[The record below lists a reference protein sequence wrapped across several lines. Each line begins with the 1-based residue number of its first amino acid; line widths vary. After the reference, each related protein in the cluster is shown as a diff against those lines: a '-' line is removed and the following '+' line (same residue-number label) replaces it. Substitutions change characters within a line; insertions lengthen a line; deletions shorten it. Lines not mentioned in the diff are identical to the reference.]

1 MPAFTRVANEDLQL
15 GVLSIK
21 NIAFKNVTHKSFH
34 QGGYLLPAGCIITLL
49 PFAMHRNPRL
59 FHDPLVF
66 NPDRFTAEQS
76 VGRHPYAY
84 IPFSA
89 GPRNCIGQRF
99 AMMEEK
105 TVLSLLL
112 RKFRF
117 SVAPL
122 KESTK
127 QKQSLAAPIPSNQV
141 ILKALNGIHLFISP
155 R

>member
-1 MPAFTRVANEDLQL
+1 
-15 GVLSIK
+15 
-21 NIAFKNVTHKSFH
+21 
-34 QGGYLLPAGCIITLL
+34 
-49 PFAMHRNPRL
+49 MHRNPRL
-59 FHDPLVF
+59 FPDPLVF
-66 NPDRFTAEQS
+66 DPDRFTPEQS

-105 TVLSLLL
+105 AVLSLLL
-112 RKFRF
+112 RQFRF

-122 KESTK
+122 KESTN
-127 QKQSLAAPIPSNQV
+127 QKESTPKPIPSDQI
-141 ILKALNGIHLFISP
+141 ILKALNGIHLFVYP